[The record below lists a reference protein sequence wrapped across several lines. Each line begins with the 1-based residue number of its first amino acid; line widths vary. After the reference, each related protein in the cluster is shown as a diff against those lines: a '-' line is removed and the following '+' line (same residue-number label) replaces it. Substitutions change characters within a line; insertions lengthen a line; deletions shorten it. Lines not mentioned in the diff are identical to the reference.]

1 MAISEELLDKAE
13 KIVVIDHHRRGEDF
27 VDSPILTY
35 LEPAASSTVELVV
48 ELFEYQRVEIEVLPT
63 EATVMYAGML
73 VDTNYFR
80 NHVGS
85 RTFQIASKLKEKQ
98 ANVSR
103 AYEFLQDDYKTT
115 QEKMS
120 ISANAY
126 RFGNDILIAYGN
138 EEEIYTRP
146 LLAKVGNELLNIAE
160 IKAVFVA
167 GRVDKDKIAISA
179 RSKTEVNV
187 QLIME
192 NLEVVVIFQWLLV
205 RLKKNC

>member
-1 MAISEELLDKAE
+1 M
-13 KIVVIDHHRRGEDF
+13 
-27 VDSPILTY
+27 
-35 LEPAASSTVELVV
+35 EPAASSTVELVV

-179 RSKTEVNV
+179 RSKAEVNV

-192 NLEVVVIFQWLLV
+192 KLGGGGHFSMAACQVEEKTVKETIDKLEEAIDQYLDE
-205 RLKKNC
+205 RG